1 MRCTVLPPHLPL
13 SYHPIYF
20 LQSILLYILYITLF
34 YYPIYLWP
42 TPMYYKLQ
50 KDTSFVL
57 FFLCLMLSHDSLRPH
72 GAPWPAKPF
81 GPWDFPGKNTG
92 VCCCFLLQGIFPT
105 QGSNPDL
112 LHCRQIL
119 YHWATWEAQKIFK
132 TQFLFIK
139 CFLAHYR
146 GNILT
151 CKKLKK
157 LTTMKLLWDMSQ
169 GTRPY
174 SNKF

>member
-1 MRCTVLPPHLPL
+1 MRCTVLPPHLPF

-119 YHWATWEAQKIFK
+119 YGLSLPAQCS
-132 TQFLFIK
+132 TQKVLNKYLLNSI
-139 CFLAHYR
+139 
-146 GNILT
+146 
-151 CKKLKK
+151 K
-157 LTTMKLLWDMSQ
+157 LTLYLSIPGLGLACRWSHSPTSPTGMSA
-169 GTRPY
+169 
-174 SNKF
+174 